1 MDYLDVPFE
10 NNKDLSRFELK
21 LQEGTAFV
29 DYRREGD
36 LIHLTH
42 TEVPK
47 AYEGKGVAEV
57 LVGKTFTYLEQ
68 HNLRIVPLCSYIR
81 VFLTRHPEWE
91 KLVA

>member
-21 LQEGTAFV
+21 LQEGAAFV
-29 DYRREGD
+29 DYRSEGD

-57 LVGKTFTYLEQ
+57 LVEKTFTYLEQ

-81 VFLTRHPEWE
+81 VFLTRHPQWE
-91 KLVA
+91 RLVA